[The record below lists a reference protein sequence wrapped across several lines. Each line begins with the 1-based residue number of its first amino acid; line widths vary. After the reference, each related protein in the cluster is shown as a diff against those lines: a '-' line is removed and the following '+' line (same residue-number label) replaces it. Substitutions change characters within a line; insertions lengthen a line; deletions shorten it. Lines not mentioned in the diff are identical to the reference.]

1 MILFIHLKIILLQ
14 CFLVF
19 SFQLYPNR
27 PLVEIKKFVESTI
40 IYYAL
45 FVSAL
50 TFSGKLLIFQRA
62 FSRKL
67 SQFPVFGN
75 DFENELENVF

>member
-1 MILFIHLKIILLQ
+1 MALIQEVVQIQNIVIFLQQFAYSYIFI
-14 CFLVF
+14 
-19 SFQLYPNR
+19 
-27 PLVEIKKFVESTI
+27 
-40 IYYAL
+40 YAL

>member
-1 MILFIHLKIILLQ
+1 MQITPSCAYILLAFPINAQ
-14 CFLVF
+14 
-19 SFQLYPNR
+19 
-27 PLVEIKKFVESTI
+27 
-40 IYYAL
+40 

-75 DFENELENVF
+75 DFENEFENVF